1 MTFLIKTKR
10 FLTKHWKALV
20 AALLV
25 FVGYI
30 LGTSGNRE
38 KVLQKDVKT
47 LQKAQKKTNSNTD
60 KAVKKYIASK
70 ESNLRE
76 KISHESNADKK
87 EEERREEL
95 LKDSSKL
102 DKILKEKYGL
112 KGE

>member
-47 LQKAQKKTNSNTD
+47 LQKARSDCTAM
-60 KAVKKYIASK
+60 AVWAS
-70 ESNLRE
+70 
-76 KISHESNADKK
+76 IF
-87 EEERREEL
+87 
-95 LKDSSKL
+95 
-102 DKILKEKYGL
+102 
-112 KGE
+112 